1 MDDGDSF
8 QNGRRRAYRFSTH
21 SFPFSDQERLVQ
33 ALRYNFGIS
42 ATIQKDHSQY
52 RLYIRSKSAERFVY
66 LIRPYIHPC
75 FDYKIQ
81 NSIGV
86 GS

>member
-1 MDDGDSF
+1 MDDGDYF

-21 SFPFSDQERLVQ
+21 SFAFSDQERLVQ

-52 RLYIRSKSAERFVY
+52 RLYIRSKSAERFVAPVY
-66 LIRPYIHPC
+66 
-75 FDYKIQ
+75 
-81 NSIGV
+81 
-86 GS
+86 